1 MDHAVREQDDA
12 IVVELSGD
20 VDLHASPEARRVLLD
35 AVSQGRK
42 VLVDLSKVSYMDSSG
57 VASLIEA
64 LKRAR
69 DAGLVFGLVSVPDRP
84 LRVLKLASLDR
95 VFTIHED
102 LAAGLADGA

>member
-1 MDHAVREQDDA
+1 
-12 IVVELSGD
+12 
-20 VDLHASPEARRVLLD
+20 
-35 AVSQGRK
+35 
-42 VLVDLSKVSYMDSSG
+42 MDSSG

-69 DAGLVFGLVSVPDRP
+69 DGGVAFGLVAVPDRP

-102 LAAGLADGA
+102 LAAGLADGT